1 MNITETKLTTDNLQ
15 LTLTGEVIP
24 VAYVSYSNITFKL
37 MRYLYREGNTV
48 AVYEPIKIHSL
59 ENYTYTVNS
68 TAPDYTF
75 NRTF

>member
-15 LTLTGEVIP
+15 LTLIGELIP
-24 VAYVSYSNITFKL
+24 VQYVSYSSITFKL

-48 AVYEPIKIHSL
+48 AVYEPIKVVAVDG
-59 ENYTYTVNS
+59 YTYKANT

>member
-24 VAYVSYSNITFKL
+24 VAYVSYSSITFKL
-37 MRYLYREGNTV
+37 MRYLYRDGNTV
-48 AVYEPIKIHSL
+48 AVYEPIKIL
-59 ENYTYTVNS
+59 AVDGYTYTANT